1 MLPRVDAPE
10 WYPVRLLVV
19 KQIEEEIPRF
29 PRPSQY
35 IHPESHVNTFH
46 FRPGIAPLSASGRGA
61 RLPAMAKLDWSREE
75 LLQDVP
81 TDEPLIAGGVR
92 CHGGFSGGRYVSPRT
107 ANRLPAIHA
116 WQGRL
121 RAEGKPLVD
130 VPRAFVPPH
139 YPNYPQAKLLLQ
151 EGVRDPITRSLTLIS
166 IVEGFGA
173 RIRDLALPDLRREVV
188 EDIGGTAL
196 AHLGGGLFE
205 AHARDE
211 AGWRDQGGH
220 KQMWEAARD
229 LGLAKP
235 EIPDDVL
242 LAMMTGGGRGARRRL
257 FPELSPRLEEAIGF
271 LANVMIVEIFAE
283 DVFEWAKKLLGDPE
297 VSADPVGAP
306 ALVAHIQ
313 SDESPHVEYLR
324 TALSELRART
334 LRSADG
340 KREIPGRAVVDGILE
355 TQLRQIA
362 STRPARERNDVQRA
376 IRLALADE
384 PAAAELARRFESLDS
399 GWTFPKPDDERLVLL
414 QAT

>member
-1 MLPRVDAPE
+1 M
-10 WYPVRLLVV
+10 
-19 KQIEEEIPRF
+19 
-29 PRPSQY
+29 S
-35 IHPESHVNTFH
+35 
-46 FRPGIAPLSASGRGA
+46 
-61 RLPAMAKLDWSREE
+61 KLEWSREE
-75 LLQDVP
+75 LLANAP
-81 TDEPLIAGGVR
+81 YDEPLFAGGVR
-92 CHGGFSGGRYVSPRT
+92 CHGGFRSGLYVSPRT
-107 ANRLPAIHA
+107 ENRVPAIQA
-116 WQGRL
+116 WQARL
-121 RAEGKPLVD
+121 RAGGHALVD

-173 RIRDLALPDLRREVV
+173 RIRDLRLPDFRREVV

-196 AHLGGGLFE
+196 AHLEGGLFE

-211 AGWRDQGGH
+211 AGWRDEGGH

-242 LAMMTGGGRGARRRL
+242 LAMMVGGGRGERRRL
-257 FPELSPRLEEAIGF
+257 FPELSPRLEDAIAF
-271 LANVMIVEIFAE
+271 MANVMIVEIFAE
-283 DVFEWAKKLLGDPE
+283 DVFEWAKALLGDPE
-297 VSADPVGAP
+297 VSAEPVAAR

-334 LRSADG
+334 LRTADG
-340 KREIPGRAVVDGILE
+340 KGEIAGQRVVDELLE
-355 TQLRQIA
+355 TMLRQIA
-362 STRPARERNDVQRA
+362 TTRPARERADVQGA
-376 IRLALADE
+376 IRLALDDT
-384 PAAAELARRFESLDS
+384 PAAALLARRFESLDS

-414 QAT
+414 AP